1 MRLTLKVKLSAAFA
15 LVLVM
20 SAAGML
26 LGIHNLG
33 LVKNGTDTIVTDN
46 VPQIQTVST
55 IQDEYLQLGIYVR
68 DQILT
73 TDKTKTADLEKSI
86 DQKIED
92 VKSHAAAL
100 RAGASPDEKQLVD
113 EFLSG
118 FAKYTSYIGE
128 AQKLAIQNHD
138 EEAYK
143 IVGEESASVRLG
155 GVATLKKLYDINDA
169 QLKDARQ
176 QADST
181 YDSGRTVMLSLL
193 AASTL
198 LALLAAGWIIYSI
211 SKAVNSALQLANS
224 VAAGD
229 LEATAAARS
238 NDEIKDLIDALN
250 RMVSKL
256 KEVVTQVTSAARN
269 VAAGSQQLSAGAE
282 QLSQGA
288 TEQAS
293 STEEASASIEEM
305 AATVKQSADNAGET
319 EKIAR
324 QSAEDARASGDAV
337 HNAVTAMQTIAE
349 RIVVVQEIA
358 RQTDLLALNAAVEAA
373 RAGEHGKGFA
383 VVASEVR
390 KLAERSQTAATEI
403 SQLSSDTVKAAN
415 AAGEM
420 LGKLVPNIRRTAE
433 LVAEISA
440 ASREQD
446 IGAGQINT
454 AIQQLD
460 QVTQQN
466 GAASEE
472 MAATSEELAEQ
483 ADTLQ
488 NSISYFKIDM
498 ADAPVRKARLAHAA
512 PVSSRARKPLPS
524 PKRKAEMRDALVEA
538 APHMARKL
546 QGGGFALE
554 LNDGDDDLDA
564 EFTRHTAA

>member
-1 MRLTLKVKLSAAFA
+1 MRLTLKVKLSAAFG

-20 SAAGML
+20 SATGIL
-26 LGIHNLG
+26 FGIHNLA
-33 LVKNGTDTIVTDN
+33 LVKGGTDTIVSDN
-46 VPQIQTVST
+46 VPQIQLIDT
-55 IQDEYLQLGIYVR
+55 IQQEYLQLGIYVR

-73 TDKTKTADLEKSI
+73 SDQTKIADLVKSI
-86 DQKIED
+86 DQKTESI
-92 VKSHAAAL
+92 KSHAAEL
-100 RAGASPDEKQLVD
+100 RATASPEEKQLID
-113 EFLSG
+113 EYLSG
-118 FAKYTSYIGE
+118 FAKYTAYIGE
-128 AQKLAIQNHD
+128 AQKLATQNHD
-138 EEAYK
+138 AEAFK
-143 IVGEESASVRLG
+143 IIDEDSSSVRLG
-155 GVATLKKLYDINDA
+155 GVETLKKLNDINSS
-169 QLKDARQ
+169 QLKDAG
-176 QADST
+176 QAADNT

-198 LALLAAGWIIYSI
+198 LALMAAAWIIISI
-211 SKAVNSALQLANS
+211 SKAVNSALRLANS
-224 VAAGD
+224 VASGD
-229 LEATAAARS
+229 LEATAVARS

-256 KEVVTQVTSAARN
+256 KEVVTQVTSAASN

-293 STEEASASIEEM
+293 ATEEASASIEEM
-305 AATVKQSADNAGET
+305 AATVKQSAENASET

-324 QSAEDARASGDAV
+324 QSANDASASGDAV
-337 HNAVTAMQTIAE
+337 RNAVTAMQTIAE
-349 RIVVVQEIA
+349 KITVVQEIA

-390 KLAERSQTAATEI
+390 KLAERSQAAATEI
-403 SQLSSDTVKAAN
+403 SLLSSDTVKTAN

-488 NSISYFKIDM
+488 NSISYFKIEM
-498 ADAPVRKARLAHAA
+498 AREPVRKSRPAIAA
-512 PVSSRARKPLPS
+512 SASNRGRKPAFA
-524 PKRKAEMRDALVEA
+524 PKNKSKMRDALVDA

-554 LNDGDDDLDA
+554 LNNSEDDLDA
-564 EFTRHTAA
+564 DFTRHTAA